1 MMKASAI
8 IVAGGVGDRFGRPGG
23 KQLAPVAG
31 RSVLSHTLAAF
42 ELAGSIDEVV
52 VVVHPDRVGEF
63 AMELDGFD
71 KITGV
76 VAGGQTRQ
84 ASVAAGLEVVD
95 PGAELVVVHDGARPM
110 VTPDMIDSA
119 VHALVEADADG
130 VVVGHPSYDTIKRV
144 GADGAVVATED
155 RSQLWVAQ
163 TPQVFRAAP
172 LRDAYAAAREEGF
185 VGTDDSSLVE
195 RVGGRVVMMLG
206 PRDNIKVTVPE
217 DIVVAE
223 QVLEARARQS

>member
-1 MMKASAI
+1 MSISAI

-23 KQLAPVAG
+23 KQLAPLAG
-31 RSVLSHTLAAF
+31 RSVLFHTLSAF
-42 ELAGSIDEVV
+42 ELADSIDEVV

-84 ASVAAGLEVVD
+84 ASVAAGLEVVA
-95 PGAELVVVHDGARPM
+95 PGAEFIVVHDGARPM
-110 VTPDMIDSA
+110 VTSDMIDSA
-119 VHALVEADADG
+119 VRTLIETEVDG

-144 GADGAVVATED
+144 EADGAVVATED

-163 TPQVFRAAP
+163 TPQVFRATP
-172 LRDAYAAAREEGF
+172 LRAAYTDAREDGF

-195 RVGGRVVMMLG
+195 RAGGRVVMVLG

-223 QVLEARARQS
+223 RVLEARARQL